1 MKNFKGLVKISDV
14 QNAFDELTTSI
25 NNMIDSYNYSA
36 KVLDID
42 YTKGSKELAS
52 SGYSLSVGG
61 LKKIINTY
69 QGCTVGCKA
78 FKIDANHC
86 KVTAGYVFA
95 NNKVYR
101 VKEQDL
107 TGSGSILYYDLDNDK
122 LTFGSGA
129 TSSIQD
135 ITIPQITN
143 NTSWGNI
150 WATYNSDR
158 AWQATKT
165 ELSGTAIPYGGWIS
179 GSINTNAMDWTWA
192 WDFPQEISSAHVK
205 FNVYKAFFANSFT
218 TTVIG
223 GAISNYDVTDAGD
236 GTVWVECNI
245 TNARGIRVTAS
256 QSYGSF
262 CVIGAFQLLTP
273 KAVII
278 TGGDENVGQLIKV
291 CDLNW
296 NRESKQLATIN
307 KTMSESSNRSITIQ
321 PRSIGVGQ
329 NEGYLGTGAFCW
341 ATDGVYDGEVTIFGS
356 QISSTYNPYG
366 NRLRYFTI
374 PTYLFIPKNV
384 SNPLSG
390 RLMNTYY
397 PNYKN

>member
-1 MKNFKGLVKISDV
+1 MKDFKGLVKISDV
-14 QNAFDELTTSI
+14 QKAFDELTTSI
-25 NNMIDSYNYSA
+25 NNMIDSYNASA
-36 KVLDID
+36 KVVDID
-42 YTKGSKELAS
+42 YTKGSSALAS

-61 LKKIINTY
+61 LKKIIDTY
-69 QGCTVGCKA
+69 QGCTVGCKP

-101 VKEQDL
+101 VNEQDL
-107 TGSGSILYYDLDNDK
+107 TGSGSVLYYDIDNKK
-122 LTFGSGA
+122 LTFGAGA
-129 TSSIQD
+129 TTSIQD
-135 ITIPQITN
+135 ITIPSISN
-143 NTSWGNI
+143 NSSWGNI

-158 AWQATKT
+158 AWQATITQK
-165 ELSGTAIPYGGWIS
+165 SGTAIPYGGWLS
-179 GSINTNAMDWTWA
+179 GSINTNAMNWTWA

-205 FNVYKAFFANSFT
+205 FNVYKVFFANSFN
-218 TTVIG
+218 TTVVG
-223 GAISNYDVTDAGD
+223 GSLSNYTVTDAGD

-245 TNARGIRVTAS
+245 TNARGIRVTAN
-256 QSYGSF
+256 QTYGSF

-273 KAVII
+273 KAII
-278 TGGDENVGQLIKV
+278 TIGGDENVGQLIKV

-321 PRSIGVGQ
+321 PRSIEIEQ
-329 NEGYLGTGAFCW
+329 NEGYLGSGAFCW
-341 ATDGVYDGEVTIFGS
+341 ATDGRYDGQVSIFGS
-356 QISSTYNPYG
+356 QISFTYNPGG
-366 NRLRYFTI
+366 NGLRYFTV

-390 RLMNTYY
+390 KLMNTYY